1 MYNIYAR
8 VDVRTPGTTLLKK
21 KKCVSYLTKIY
32 MRVCGGL
39 LSLTNKKCE
48 GSTFKKK
55 KDEGSS

>member
-1 MYNIYAR
+1 
-8 VDVRTPGTTLLKK
+8 
-21 KKCVSYLTKIY
+21 